1 VAPDLVQEELQRICR
16 RRQRS
21 RDRRVLAIVVIGLA
35 VEDGDAPSLEL
46 VAELLEL
53 GVVEVVLCCDCL
65 ELRLGDAVTLLGILD
80 EGLERGDLVQ
90 GAQRESL
97 PSSVAMMS
105 ARSSVGSQPA
115 RKIAPDF

>member
-53 GVVEVVLCCDCL
+53 GVVEVVLGCDCL

-90 GAQRESL
+90 GAQREYL

-105 ARSSVGSQPA
+105 ARSSAGSQPA